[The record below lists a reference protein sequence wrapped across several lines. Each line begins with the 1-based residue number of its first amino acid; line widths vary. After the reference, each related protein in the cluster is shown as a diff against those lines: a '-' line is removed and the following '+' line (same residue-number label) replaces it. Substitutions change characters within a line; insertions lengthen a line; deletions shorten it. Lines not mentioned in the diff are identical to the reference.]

1 MQGKWIKTVFSI
13 IALIV
18 LFTCISLTNSTPR
31 KTLLLEGF
39 ISDVVSLPQRLYA
52 TAKAYVTSDDTYFS
66 DMETLKKEN
75 EELKKKI
82 EELEKMAI
90 DYEQVTAENDVMR
103 SHLKLADR
111 YKDYNLVVADIISDS
126 ATNWEATY
134 IINKGE
140 KDGIKPGMTVITN
153 EGLVGYIETVTKK
166 TSKIIS
172 ILDAGNSVSSRV
184 SRTRDEIVCK
194 GSVSS
199 TEEQNLKIMNIPM
212 GTVLIEGDK
221 IETSGVGGIYPKGLA
236 VGKIVEIVNK
246 KNPIEN
252 EAIVKTNVDF
262 NKLETVGVIVF
273 ESEDVNGEEAVS

>member
-52 TAKAYVTSDDTYFS
+52 TSKAYVTSDDTYFS

-134 IINKGE
+134 IINKGS

-246 KNPIEN
+246 KC
-252 EAIVKTNVDF
+252 F
-262 NKLETVGVIVF
+262 
-273 ESEDVNGEEAVS
+273 

>member
-111 YKDYNLVVADIISDS
+111 YKDYNLIVADIISDS

-153 EGLVGYIETVTKK
+153 EGLVGYIETVTRK

-199 TEEQNLKIMNIPM
+199 TEEQELKIMNIPM

-221 IETSGVGGIYPKGLA
+221 IETSGIGGIYPKGLA

-273 ESEDVNGEEAVS
+273 ESEDVNGEEVGS

>member
-1 MQGKWIKTVFSI
+1 MQGKWIKTIFSI

-18 LFTCISLTNSTPR
+18 LFTCISHTNSTPR
-31 KTLLLEGF
+31 KTLVIEGF
-39 ISDVVSLPQRLYA
+39 LSDVISLPQRIYA
-52 TAKAYVTSDDTYFS
+52 TAKAYVSSDDTYFS
-66 DMETLKKEN
+66 DMETLKNEN

-111 YKDYNLVVADIISDS
+111 YKDYNLIVADIISDS

-134 IINKGE
+134 IINKGS

-153 EGLVGYIETVTKK
+153 EGLVGYIETVTNK

-199 TEEQNLKIMNIPM
+199 TEEQKLKIMNIPM

-273 ESEDVNGEEAVS
+273 ESEDVNGEETVS

>member
-1 MQGKWIKTVFSI
+1 MEKCSNFLNELHKACNAAIVGIDNIKTEVKNKD
-13 IALIV
+13 LID
-18 LFTCISLTNSTPR
+18 LIEKQNNYYESYI
-31 KTLLLEGF
+31 K
-39 ISDVVSLPQRLYA
+39 D
-52 TAKAYVTSDDTYFS
+52 
-66 DMETLKKEN
+66 LK
-75 EELKKKI
+75 
-82 EELEKMAI
+82 KMAI

-126 ATNWEATY
+126 APNWEATY
-134 IINKGE
+134 IINKGS

-153 EGLVGYIETVTKK
+153 EGLVGYVETVTNK

-221 IETSGVGGIYPKGLA
+221 IETSGVGGIYPKGLS

-252 EAIVKTNVDF
+252 EAIVKTSVDF

-273 ESEDVNGEEAVS
+273 ESEDVNGEETVS

>member
-75 EELKKKI
+75 EELKKQI

>member
-1 MQGKWIKTVFSI
+1 
-13 IALIV
+13 
-18 LFTCISLTNSTPR
+18 
-31 KTLLLEGF
+31 
-39 ISDVVSLPQRLYA
+39 
-52 TAKAYVTSDDTYFS
+52 
-66 DMETLKKEN
+66 
-75 EELKKKI
+75 
-82 EELEKMAI
+82 MAI

-134 IINKGE
+134 IINKGS

-153 EGLVGYIETVTKK
+153 EGLVGYVETVTNK

-221 IETSGVGGIYPKGLA
+221 IETSGVGGIYPKGLS

-252 EAIVKTNVDF
+252 EAIVKTSVDF

-273 ESEDVNGEEAVS
+273 ESEDVNGEETVS

>member
-1 MQGKWIKTVFSI
+1 MQGKWIKTFFSI
-13 IALIV
+13 IALTI
-18 LFTCISLTNSTPR
+18 LFTCISLTNSIPR

-39 ISDVVSLPQRLYA
+39 MSDLVSLPQRLYA
-52 TAKAYVTSDDTYFS
+52 TAKAYVMSNDTYFS
-66 DMETLKKEN
+66 NIETLKKEN

-134 IINKGE
+134 IINKGS

-153 EGLVGYIETVTKK
+153 EGLVGYIETVTNK

-221 IETSGVGGIYPKGLA
+221 IETSGIGGIYPKGLA